1 MYDLVIIGGGPA
13 GSTAAGLLA
22 CAGRRVIVS
31 ERERFPRFHISESLL
46 PFSMKAF
53 TRLGLHEKFSAA
65 QERALVREIRAV
77 GKSGNGR
84 LSSVRQCVVH
94 ERVHRSF
101 PRATQCGRSCTGR
114 ERCAWRKCRQQ
125 LPNSLAD
132 VGLLFPVLVATALPC
147 RPKADARAEERRSAC
162 IHRNGTHGTMRSEVG
177 TIHRIARVF
186 LALICALRNNRP
198 CLVCVLAA
206 CCLTSCATISH
217 HQFSQPTG
225 GWQTKA
231 GQLMYR
237 TPKTTLIGDAVVR
250 FSKSGDFELT
260 FSKGPGIT
268 LLSLRQDPTFAEF
281 NANFTGQHW
290 SGPIAQAPTRLRGWL
305 GLRDQ
310 FLRAPNQK
318 IVQYVSGNETFLF
331 QF

>member
-1 MYDLVIIGGGPA
+1 
-13 GSTAAGLLA
+13 
-22 CAGRRVIVS
+22 
-31 ERERFPRFHISESLL
+31 
-46 PFSMKAF
+46 
-53 TRLGLHEKFSAA
+53 
-65 QERALVREIRAV
+65 
-77 GKSGNGR
+77 
-84 LSSVRQCVVH
+84 
-94 ERVHRSF
+94 
-101 PRATQCGRSCTGR
+101 
-114 ERCAWRKCRQQ
+114 
-125 LPNSLAD
+125 
-132 VGLLFPVLVATALPC
+132 
-147 RPKADARAEERRSAC
+147 
-162 IHRNGTHGTMRSEVG
+162 MRSEVG

-186 LALICALRNNRP
+186 LAFICALGDNRP
-198 CLVCVLAA
+198 CLVCLLAA

-268 LLSLRQDPTFAEF
+268 LFSLRQDPTFAQF

-290 SGPIAQAPTRLRGWL
+290 SGPIAQAPAQLRGWL
-305 GLRDQ
+305 GLCGE

-318 IVQYVSGNETFLF
+318 IVRYASGNETFLF
-331 QF
+331 RF